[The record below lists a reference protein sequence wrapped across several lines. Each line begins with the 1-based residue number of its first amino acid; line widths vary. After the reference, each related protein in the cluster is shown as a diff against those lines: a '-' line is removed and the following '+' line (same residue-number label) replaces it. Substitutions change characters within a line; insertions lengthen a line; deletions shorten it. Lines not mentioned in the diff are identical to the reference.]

1 MDLDWSNVGLGLSFI
16 TFNVVVSQWLQLH
29 LGASLGIAALRCT
42 VQLTLVAT
50 VLQHV
55 FAAKKWWMVAM
66 LSLLLITLGTF
77 ETVVIKAR
85 RRCRNM
91 VPSVLIAMLAANIP
105 VAILGVRFAMGV
117 REFWT
122 PEQFS

>member
-1 MDLDWSNVGLGLSFI
+1 MDSSPMTPMTDLDWSNVGLGIAFI
-16 TFNVVVSQWLQLH
+16 AFNVVISQALQLH

-66 LSLLLITLGTF
+66 IARTSYFPSTRGIVFIITCM
-77 ETVVIKAR
+77 VV
-85 RRCRNM
+85 
-91 VPSVLIAMLAANIP
+91 P
-105 VAILGVRFAMGV
+105 
-117 REFWT
+117 
-122 PEQFS
+122 